1 MWFYNHE
8 AATLIV
14 LFFCWRNT
22 DHPYLFCG
30 EKDTHCHQGTTISVK
45 RLGFGGPRFTTDLL
59 FYVTRGSTVSN
70 PGQLL
75 GIWVVFTFL
84 GFIFFVHLVWILS
97 VTCTRNTLVAT
108 DRTEVYAPYQIVFT
122 FTCKHSI
129 LPLEFGFWAL
139 TSFLPVIYPSTDIPG
154 NYLFLVSRLFLRC
167 LSYTYELL
175 PLRMDLSLPP
185 LILRRQNLLF
195 LLFHNLNTHQNLS
208 EMVQTILS
216 ILFTPFLALPL

>member
-1 MWFYNHE
+1 MVLQSRGRHLDS
-8 AATLIV
+8 LI
-14 LFFCWRNT
+14 FCWRNT

-45 RLGFGGPRFTTDLL
+45 RLRFGGPRFTTDLL
-59 FYVTRGSTVSN
+59 FYITRGSTVSN

-84 GFIFFVHLVWILS
+84 GFIFFLHLVWILS

-139 TSFLPVIYPSTDIPG
+139 TSFLHNRRVCCPGTAGPHGLTGQPVEHG
-154 NYLFLVSRLFLRC
+154 
-167 LSYTYELL
+167 
-175 PLRMDLSLPP
+175 
-185 LILRRQNLLF
+185 
-195 LLFHNLNTHQNLS
+195 
-208 EMVQTILS
+208 
-216 ILFTPFLALPL
+216 